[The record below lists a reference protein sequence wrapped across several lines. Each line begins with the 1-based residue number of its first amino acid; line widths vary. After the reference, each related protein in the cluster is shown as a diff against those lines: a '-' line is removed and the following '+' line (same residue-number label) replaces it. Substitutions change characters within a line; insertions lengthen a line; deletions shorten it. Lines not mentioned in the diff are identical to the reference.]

1 MFNMSNMMNGLFG
14 KVASGMCRVSMNGD
28 IAIKTSQGYKTYDVE
43 TGHLLN
49 CDNFAFDIGSDFF
62 FIIPTNK
69 VNKGDIIL
77 AGGKPRCVIDVKK
90 NAIETFCYEDSSI
103 TTIVPE
109 HHMFMGKTYFYGKI
123 VSMFGNA
130 MKSEKGMGN
139 MMKMMLMSQ
148 MFGGGNKNTYSTSGT
163 DMSQMLPM
171 MMLMNGGMDSMFDGM
186 FDFGNDEEDKD
197 KAE

>member
-1 MFNMSNMMNGLFG
+1 MFNMSNMMNGMFG

-69 VNKGDIIL
+69 INKGDIIL
-77 AGGKPRCVIDVKK
+77 AGGKPRCVIEVKK
-90 NAIETFCYEDSSI
+90 NAIETFCYEDSTI

-123 VSMFGNA
+123 VSLFGNA

-139 MMKMMLMSQ
+139 MMKMMMMSQ
-148 MFGGGNKNTYSTSGT
+148 MFGNSNKNTDATG
-163 DMSQMLPM
+163 MSQMLPM

-186 FDFGNDEEDKD
+186 FDFDCEGKENEKD
-197 KAE
+197 A

>member
-1 MFNMSNMMNGLFG
+1 MFNMSNVMNGMFG

-69 VNKGDIIL
+69 VSKGDIIL

-148 MFGGGNKNTYSTSGT
+148 MFGGGNKSTYSTSGT

>member
-69 VNKGDIIL
+69 VSKGDIIL

-148 MFGGGNKNTYSTSGT
+148 MFGGGNKSTYSTSGT